1 MMTECW
7 REDPCNRP
15 SFFQLIEKLEMLMEM
30 DVPYLD
36 VSKHDEASPY
46 YNVPSGS
53 SAADDRVQ

>member
-15 SFFQLIEKLEMLMEM
+15 NFVQLIEKLEMLMQM

-46 YNVPSGS
+46 YNVPFGA
-53 SAADDRVQ
+53 SAATI